1 MPYYGRQVARL
12 KGVGKYINWNQGGGP
27 KKAGLGPQ
35 INVST
40 WGRRV
45 ISRRTNNCCCDPIE
59 LTSIQ
64 LSIPG
69 GWRLTDNPWNYIQSG
84 TNENLPS
91 GLVGPPRNDIEN
103 NVIHTERQIYSIVTF
118 NKPISQNINLLGN
131 IEECGNDIIG
141 PGNYEFGQPNLGI
154 GRMTFLPSGTG
165 SQQSFNN
172 SAINGL
178 WINPTGL
185 NGDSFLGIIQNLIH
199 FGQQGLLIE
208 RTDDGFP
215 NNYMIIRSNTGFV
228 LDSSLGL
235 PVIKAPGGSVNTGP
249 PIWVEGAGN
258 VFGSIP
264 PGPQGLKIT
273 SLAHCVNINTNN
285 LSLPLTGLKIANGM
299 NANGNTVKIQPRTTS
314 TANTRYY
321 DLVTVSTPV
330 AQIPG
335 GTKINTFLPTLLNNQ
350 SQNYS
355 GYLLT
360 GSRVLVE
367 DAPGLS
373 GLGTTPSTTITK
385 ISKPEGRAL
394 VDMADGQNNTFEKFQ
409 SAPDDTK
416 FMGNNNDPWQQGE
429 GGSIVTE
436 YFGAYS
442 TPLMDVSNNGFAIK
456 SSSLKTPTKD
466 YYNRYIGNGFGIYT
480 NNQRC
485 FDKLSLNSSL
495 PVNDPK
501 RNIALIQ
508 GDYANNQNEFYSADA
523 MYIST
528 TPVKWLDYDYALF
541 INITSIM
548 QVSLKNSTSRSGATS
563 LVGPPLQ
570 PGQPNTI
577 TTNTLQYWNQA
588 EKPPPTLGGP
598 VAQSDAGPWQGWGI
612 KPLPFGTPP
621 VTPPLAMPAWSDLI
635 GSAYGMAISPFVT
648 LDASNVEQYAVGPVT
663 VYFPNSTYN
672 PDIIGAT
679 LGDVVEKMRQITFTA
694 FPSYIIK
701 NLLNSK
707 YRCGNDGFDG
717 PIDDITLPSLNP
729 NNRIIS
735 SANEN
740 EGGILTI
747 GSNSPSNPASVAA
760 TSVIPPTVTPPT
772 PPSTPTP
779 PDPITPPSGGGT
791 IGGGGGT
798 TLPIINPIGSITIP

>member
-27 KKAGLGPQ
+27 KKAGLGPS
-35 INVST
+35 VDVTT

-45 ISRRTNNCCCDPIE
+45 IARRTNNCCCDPIE

-69 GWRLTDNPWNYIQSG
+69 GWRLADNPWNYIQSG

-91 GLVGPPRNDIEN
+91 GLVGPPRNDIDN

-118 NKPISQNINLLGN
+118 NKPISQNINMLGN
-131 IEECGNDIIG
+131 IEECGDIIG
-141 PGNYEFGQPNLGI
+141 PGNYEFGQTNFGT

-172 SAINGL
+172 PAINGI
-178 WINPTGL
+178 WINSNNL
-185 NGDSFLGIIQNLIH
+185 NGDSFLAIIQNLIH
-199 FGQQGLLIE
+199 FGKQGLLIE
-208 RTDDGFP
+208 RTDDGYP
-215 NNYMIIRSNTGFV
+215 NNYMILKSNTGFV
-228 LDSSLGL
+228 LDSLVGL
-235 PVIKAPGGSVNTGP
+235 PVIKAPGGTVTTGP
-249 PIWVEGAGN
+249 PIWVEGNGN
-258 VFGSIP
+258 VLGSIP
-264 PGPQGLKIT
+264 PGPQGLKI
-273 SLAHCVNINTNN
+273 SLANCINTNPSK
-285 LSLPLTGLKIANGM
+285 LSLPLTGLKIAKGVNTF
-299 NANGNTVKIQPRTTS
+299 GNTVQIQPRTTS

-330 AQIPG
+330 VQIPG

-350 SQNYS
+350 TQNYS

-360 GSRVLVE
+360 GSRVIVE

-373 GLGTTPSTTITK
+373 GLGTRPSTTINK

-409 SAPDDTK
+409 SAIDDTK
-416 FMGNNNDPWQQGE
+416 FRGNNNDPWQQGE

-480 NNQRC
+480 NNRRC
-485 FDKLSLNSSL
+485 SDPL
-495 PVNDPK
+495 PLGSIPPNNPR

-528 TPVKWLDYDYALF
+528 GPVKWLNYDYALF

-548 QVSLKNSTSRSGATS
+548 QVTLKNSTSRSGATS

-588 EKPPPTLGGP
+588 EKPIPPAVLGGP

-612 KPLPFGTPP
+612 KPLPFGLPP

-635 GSAYGMAISPFVT
+635 GSAYGMAISQFVT
-648 LDASNVEQYAVGPVT
+648 LDASNVEQYALGPVT
-663 VYFPNSTYN
+663 VYFPNPTYN

-717 PIDDITLPSLNP
+717 PVDDITLPSLNLD
-729 NNRIIS
+729 NRIIS

-747 GSNSPSNPASVAA
+747 E
-760 TSVIPPTVTPPT
+760 
-772 PPSTPTP
+772 
-779 PDPITPPSGGGT
+779 
-791 IGGGGGT
+791 
-798 TLPIINPIGSITIP
+798 